1 MNDTRRH
8 SPAAERNRGPLLE
21 VLQATLPQR
30 GSLLEIASGTGQHA
44 AHFAAHLPQWAW
56 QPSDA
61 EPTAFASIQAWTA
74 GLANVHAP
82 LLLDVTASHWP
93 LAGRVDAM
101 FCANLLHIAPWAVCE
116 ALMQGA
122 ARHLAEEGVLIT
134 YGPYK
139 VEGEPLAPGNQAFDA
154 DLRARNPAWG
164 LRWLHDVAAAADA
177 AGLRLLQRIA
187 MPANNL
193 SLVWRRG
200 TVLAPIHPSLQL
212 ARHTDDPSLP

>member
-30 GSLLEIASGTGQHA
+30 GSLLEIASGTGEHA

-56 QPSDA
+56 QPSDV
-61 EPTAFASIQAWTA
+61 EPAAFASIQAWTA
-74 GLANVHAP
+74 GLANVRAP
-82 LLLDVTASHWP
+82 LQLDVTAPNWP

-101 FCANLLHIAPWAVCE
+101 FCANLLHIAPWAVCA

-122 ARHLAEEGVLIT
+122 ARHLAIDGVLIT

-154 DLRARNPAWG
+154 DLRARNSAWG
-164 LRWLHDVAAAADA
+164 LRWLHDVAAAAEA
-177 AGLRLLQRIA
+177 AGLRLEQRIA

-193 SLVWRRG
+193 SLVWRRRDAQASAQRPSP
-200 TVLAPIHPSLQL
+200 TSLAKVH
-212 ARHTDDPSLP
+212 R